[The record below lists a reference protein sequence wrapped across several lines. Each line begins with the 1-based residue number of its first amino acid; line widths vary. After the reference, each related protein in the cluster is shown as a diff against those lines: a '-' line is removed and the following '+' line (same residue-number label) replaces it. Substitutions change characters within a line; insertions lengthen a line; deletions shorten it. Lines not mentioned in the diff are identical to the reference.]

1 MLFAGLST
9 CDPGNILDTIKI
21 AKQQRV
27 RVSVIGLAAEV
38 HICRVICDVSRAPSY
53 YRTQGC
59 QTVSLYGPLSSV
71 CGPHKD
77 CSLHLR
83 QHNSRPEH
91 VCAFRA
97 CTPKKVIC
105 RVFTRFCGTGSCVF
119 CLAAV
124 DQSSCTH
131 CLAVAVTAPPAA
143 EQCRM

>member
-9 CDPGNILDTIKI
+9 CDPGNILDTIKV

-38 HICRVICDVSRAPSY
+38 HICRVICDVGLPPSY
-53 YRTQGC
+53 YPTQGC

-77 CSLHLR
+77 CSLRLR

-91 VCAFRA
+91 VCMHSELVH
-97 CTPKKVIC
+97 KKAIC
-105 RVFTRFCGTGSCVF
+105 RIFTRICGTGSCVF
-119 CLAAV
+119 YLAAV
-124 DQSSCTH
+124 VQPSSTH
-131 CLAVAVTAPPAA
+131 CLAVAVTAPPVA